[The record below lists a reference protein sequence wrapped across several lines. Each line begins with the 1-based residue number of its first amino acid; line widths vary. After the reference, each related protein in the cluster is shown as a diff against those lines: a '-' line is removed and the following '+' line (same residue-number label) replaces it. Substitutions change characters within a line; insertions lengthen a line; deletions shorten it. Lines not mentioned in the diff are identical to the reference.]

1 MNGMNAST
9 GTIISGVD
17 HLRQSIGD
25 ILGTPLGSRLARRD
39 YGSLLPELLDQ
50 PMNALTRL
58 RIYAASA
65 LALQRQEPRLRAAR
79 FALERGDA
87 EGSAILTIDGRRTDI
102 TQSNIGVRLSIPVRA
117 LSALSA

>member
-9 GTIISGVD
+9 GTMISGVD

-65 LALQRQEPRLRAAR
+65 LALQRQEPRLRTAR
-79 FALERGDA
+79 FALERGEF
-87 EGSAILTIDGRRTDI
+87 EGSAILIIDGRRTDI

>member
-9 GTIISGVD
+9 GAMISGVD

-79 FALERGDA
+79 FALERGEA
-87 EGSAILTIDGRRTDI
+87 EGAAILTIDGRRTDI
-102 TQSNIGVRLSIPVRA
+102 TQSNIGIRLSIPVRA